1 MIHSIDLEED
11 VIAESKNQ
19 FKKKKREFN
28 EESEWKSRMKDKED
42 A

>member
-19 FKKKKREFN
+19 FKKKKRVSF
-28 EESEWKSRMKDKED
+28 SFSLV
-42 A
+42 